1 MFRRCEVLM
10 LVLAGLFLLAAGAY
24 TVPRG
29 APGAE
34 LTVLTG
40 REAEPEDEFIIPS
53 GPVDINSAD
62 VHELDQ
68 LPGIGEVLAGRII
81 EYRTEH
87 GPFSSLEELCNVSGI
102 GEKTCESLRGLVSF
116 GEESK

>member
-1 MFRRCEVLM
+1 MLRRCEIVM
-10 LVLAGLFLLAAGAY
+10 LVLAALFVLAAGVY
-24 TVPRG
+24 TIPDEVG
-29 APGAE
+29 GAE

-40 REAEPEDEFIIPS
+40 REAEPEDEQIIPA

-87 GPFSSLEELCNVSGI
+87 GPFTSLEELCNVSGI

-116 GEESK
+116 GEESE